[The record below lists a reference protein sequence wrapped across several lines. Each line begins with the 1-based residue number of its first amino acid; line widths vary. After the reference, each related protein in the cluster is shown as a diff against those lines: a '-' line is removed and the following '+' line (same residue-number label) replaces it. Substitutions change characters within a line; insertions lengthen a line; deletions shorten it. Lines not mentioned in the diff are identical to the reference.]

1 VHENPDVDGAL
12 ERFELL
18 EGFDR
23 VLHHAAEVQPRIE
36 ASLGSP
42 EDAES
47 SEVEPTDPEAAPEV

>member
-1 VHENPDVDGAL
+1 
-12 ERFELL
+12 L

-36 ASLGSP
+36 ASLSSP